1 MTERSEIRIES
12 LSLWDF
18 DLDVLRDRLKTE
30 GREYRRDSRRL
41 VARKVISGA
50 GEFPGKRTG
59 RLQQTIAV
67 KQFRSGLGFY
77 ITHKMKSNEFRYPFV
92 LAYGSTKRGIS
103 PRKDHIAETVNARRA
118 GTLMRIR
125 ESVRKSIKAEKIV

>member
-1 MTERSEIRIES
+1 MSEKSEIRIDS

-30 GREYRRDSRRL
+30 SREYRRDARRL
-41 VARKVISGA
+41 VARRVISGP
-50 GEFPGKRTG
+50 GEYPGRRKG
-59 RLQQTIAV
+59 RLQQTIIT
-67 KQFRSGLGFY
+67 KQLRSGLGFY
-77 ITHKMKSNEFRYPFV
+77 ITHKMRRDEFRYPFV
-92 LAYGSTKRGIS
+92 LAYGSTKRNIAA
-103 PRKDHIAETVNARRA
+103 RKDHIVETFKARRD

>member
-1 MTERSEIRIES
+1 MTEKSEIRIES

-30 GREYRRDSRRL
+30 GREYRKDARRL

-67 KQFRSGLGFY
+67 KQLSGGLGFY
-77 ITHKMKSNEFRYPFV
+77 ITHKMKGDEFRYPFV
-92 LAYGSTKRGIS
+92 LAYGSSKRNIA
-103 PRKDHIAETVNARRA
+103 PRKDHIVETFNARRT

-125 ESVRKSIKAEKIV
+125 ESVRKSIKAEKIK